1 MKTLKNSFCII
12 LATAFAGCATRS
24 TVVVKQPVGPDL
36 AHARVNLNKGR
47 GQLVVYSALE
57 LINTTDS
64 YHPAH
69 TGYVIYDSNGKLLR
83 RVDNRSGSFY
93 QTPVAVSLPAGE
105 YKVEGRATNSGQV
118 DVPVIIKENKTTTV
132 DLEGTN
138 LPQHKP
144 TGAGQWVRLP
154 DGQVIGMRV
163 E

>member
-1 MKTLKNSFCII
+1 MKTLKNSFCIL
-12 LATAFAGCATRS
+12 LAAAFAGCATRS
-24 TVVVKQPVGPDL
+24 PVAVNQPVGPDL
-36 AHARVNLNKGR
+36 AQPRVKLNPGQ
-47 GQLVVYSALE
+47 GQLVVFTALE
-57 LINTTDS
+57 LMNTLDS

-69 TGYVIYDSNGKLLR
+69 TRYVIYDSNGKLLR
-83 RVDNRSGSFY
+83 QVDNRSGSFY
-93 QTPVAVSLPAGE
+93 QTPQTITLSAGE
-105 YKVEGRATNSGQV
+105 YKVKGRATNSGQV

-138 LPQHKP
+138 LPQRKP